1 MTLQY
6 SDFDDKKTDTSN
18 IQGNANNVIAT
29 ANVSANANPNLT
41 DIAAQS
47 QSQSQSQ
54 KPQPGQNKFNKTI
67 KKSPQL
73 AELYNKIHNNATEE
87 NETENKMAS
96 FIPME
101 PSTLSKNEPI
111 TEPSEPWSNDIES
124 KINNY
129 NETYYNS
136 GSQLYSP
143 NTQMSPNDQLL
154 NKLNYVIQL
163 LEDQKDERTNY
174 VSEELI
180 LYTFLGIFIIFIID
194 SFAKATKYI
203 R

>member
-6 SDFDDKKTDTSN
+6 SDFDYDKKTDSSN
-18 IQGNANNVIAT
+18 IQGNANN
-29 ANVSANANPNLT
+29 ANTNISANTDDSANAAPNP
-41 DIAAQS
+41 
-47 QSQSQSQ
+47 
-54 KPQPGQNKFNKTI
+54 KPALKKFNKTI

-73 AELYNKIHNNATEE
+73 EELYNKIHNNATEE
-87 NETENKMAS
+87 NETENKMES
-96 FIPME
+96 FVPME

-111 TEPSEPWSNDIES
+111 TEPSEPWSNNIES
-124 KINNY
+124 RINNY

-136 GSQLYSP
+136 GSQQYSP
-143 NTQMSPNDQLL
+143 NTQMGTNDQLL